1 MSKVISLHI
10 HNTQYPVGQGG
21 LHLGEI
27 YVNNY
32 DLFFNTSNELYAYI
46 YDCGAI
52 SNLDNLKK
60 QIDDLIENLILGKN
74 NIVELNVKLRKLYIF
89 ISHLHQDHVN
99 GLPYLRDKLIENNIL
114 LPKDKIEIYFP
125 FTSDIEKNII
135 LCSFEYNDNIPF
147 DDFKQIVINPSSFLG
162 DNFQVIFIDGNQRD
176 NQVKD
181 FQNNTILKDHFENI
195 LFEIYDKWI
204 LRMFYK
210 KFEDKNIL
218 PLVEEIKNIDYHLL
232 TKDTIKNIQ
241 RKFKKYF
248 NGKELNLSSLCLY
261 FGSEVQNEKY
271 NYFHTGDIDLKN
283 PSVQNELKKHYKD
296 LINNFRII
304 QIPHH
309 GSIHNSNLKTLK
321 LLFPNYKKLFVTKQE
336 NPNGYQQPTYSQE
349 YVNLREEIMEITE
362 NNDTYNNSCIYEIEN
377 INFYS

>member
-1 MSKVISLHI
+1 MSKVISLNI

-27 YVNNY
+27 YVNNC
-32 DLFFNTSNELYAYI
+32 DLCSPNSNCETASSKLYAYI

-52 SNLDNLKK
+52 NNLNNLHE
-60 QIDDLIENLILGKN
+60 QISILVNSLITGKN
-74 NIVELNVKLRKLYIF
+74 NNIELGAKLFKLCIF

-99 GLPYLRDKLIENNIL
+99 GLSYLRDKLIENNIIL
-114 LPKDKIEIYFP
+114 QNNKIEVYFP

-135 LCSFEYNDNIPF
+135 LCSFEDNDNIPF

-162 DNFQVIFIDGNQRD
+162 DNFQVIFIDDNQRD

-232 TKDTIKNIQ
+232 TKDTVKNIQ

-261 FGSEVQNEKY
+261 FGSEVPNEKY
-271 NYFHTGDIDLKN
+271 NYFHTGDINLKN
-283 PSVQNELKKHYKD
+283 PNIQDELKEHYKD
-296 LINNFRII
+296 YINNFRTV

-309 GSIHNSNLKTLK
+309 GSKNNSN
-321 LLFPNYKKLFVTKQE
+321 
-336 NPNGYQQPTYSQE
+336 
-349 YVNLREEIMEITE
+349 
-362 NNDTYNNSCIYEIEN
+362 IEA
-377 INFYS
+377 

>member
-1 MSKVISLHI
+1 MKNLLYI

-60 QIDDLIENLILGKN
+60 QIDDLIENLILAKN

-99 GLPYLRDKLIENNIL
+99 GLPYLRDKLIGNDII

-135 LCSFEYNDNIPF
+135 LCSFKDNDNIHF

-162 DNFQVIFIDGNQRD
+162 DNFQVIFIDDNQRD
-176 NQVKD
+176 NHIKD
-181 FQNNTILKDHFENI
+181 FQNNTILKNHFENI
-195 LFEIYDKWI
+195 SFEKYDKWI

-218 PLVEEIKNIDYHLL
+218 PLVKEIKNFDYHLL
-232 TKDTIKNIQ
+232 TKDTVKNIQ
-241 RKFKKYF
+241 SRYKEYF

-261 FGSEVQNEKY
+261 FGSESQKGKY
-271 NYFHTGDIDLKN
+271 NYFHTGDINLKN
-283 PSVQNELKKHYKD
+283 PNVQDELKEHYKD
-296 LINNFRII
+296 YINNFRTV

-309 GSIHNSNLKTLK
+309 GSKNNSNLETLK

-336 NPNGYQQPTYSQE
+336 KPNGYQQPTYSQE

-362 NNDTYNNSCIYEIEN
+362 NNDTYNNSCIYEVEN